1 MRRTSV
7 IYRVPLFLAL
17 LLLCLF
23 VQGCTDDKGNYDY
36 VAINEVEFGNIED
49 EYSVIINST
58 ILDIDPEVTMSEG
71 VSADDERFSYE
82 WLCVAQDGEKYTLA
96 NTRAIHTVVNLPIG
110 TYTLYLKVR
119 DSVTDLLWMTH
130 ATLTV
135 GTIYTRGILII
146 GEGEDGYADAQMISI
161 GADTTII
168 RNILKYSGLPPM
180 KGPIGFIHTGKPYN
194 NSYDV
199 AVKVWVMTESGS
211 YWLDRES
218 MLGTTD
224 NHVRKIIYSSAIP
237 KEDLCVVDIAP
248 QVISNDGTVG
258 DNFYRAMV
266 TSNGHVFTTS
276 MGTNKDNYLDPVN
289 RLSSTSTDFLPAFP
303 FMFYPLKNYYG
314 LVWYDTENNR
324 FLRVTNSSTCSY
336 ELVDSPD
343 EPFPW
348 NQGDTG
354 RTLVYGEN
362 TFNKDGGKSAGNSFA
377 LMKDQQGNYFIYK
390 MYAYGS
396 KPEKIGAYQID
407 MSKATDFQNATMY
420 AFSSLRTVLF
430 YVANNKLYAY
440 NYDPNNEKIYSFDLS
455 GEITM
460 IKFDTQINPDA
471 NALFVATY
479 DSEDKGRLVRY
490 TVNRDPNKVTI
501 TPDSR
506 NTWSGLT
513 KIKNIS
519 WRAVK

>member
-1 MRRTSV
+1 MRI
-7 IYRVPLFLAL
+7 IYIMLAAVCL
-17 LLLCLF
+17 LI
-23 VQGCTDDKGNYDY
+23 QGCTDDKGNYDY
-36 VAINEVEFGNIED
+36 VPINEVEFGNID
-49 EYSVIINST
+49 EAYSVIINST
-58 ILDIDPEVTMSEG
+58 VLDIDPLVTMSEG
-71 VSADDERFSYE
+71 VSPDADRFRYE
-82 WLCVAQDGEKYTLA
+82 WVCVAQNGEKYTLA
-96 NTRAIHTVVNLPIG
+96 TTRTINTVVNLPIG
-110 TYTLYLKVR
+110 TYTLYLKVK
-119 DSVTDLLWMTH
+119 DTDTDLLWMTYT
-130 ATLTV
+130 TLTV
-135 GTIYTRGILII
+135 GTIYTRGILLI
-146 GEGEDGYADAQMISI
+146 GEDENGYADAQMISI
-161 GADTTII
+161 GADTII
-168 RNILKYSGLPPM
+168 IKNILKNCGLPPL
-180 KGPIGFIHTGKPYN
+180 KGPIAFIHTGKPYSS
-194 NSYDV
+194 SYDV

-224 NHVRKIIYSSAIP
+224 NHVKKIIYSAAVP
-237 KEDLCVVDIAP
+237 KEDLCVVDVAP
-248 QVISNDGTVG
+248 QVISSDGTVG

-266 TSNGHVFTTS
+266 TSNGLIFTTS

-289 RLSSTSTDFLPAFP
+289 RMSSTSTDFLPAFP

-314 LVWYDTENNR
+314 LVWYDTVNNR

-336 ELVDSPD
+336 ELVDNPG

-348 NQGDTG
+348 NQAETG
-354 RTLVYGEN
+354 RKLVYGEN
-362 TFNKDGGKSAGNSFA
+362 TFNKDGGKNAGNSFA
-377 LMKDQQGNYFIYK
+377 LMKDQQGNYYIYK

-407 MSKATDFQNATMY
+407 LGKATDFANATMY
-420 AFSSLRTVLF
+420 AFSSLRTILF

-440 NYDPNNEKIYSFDLS
+440 DYDPRNEKLYTFDIS
-455 GEITM
+455 GDITM

-471 NALFVATY
+471 NGLFVATY
-479 DSEDKGRLVRY
+479 DHESKGKLVRY

-513 KIKNIS
+513 RIKNIS

>member
-1 MRRTSV
+1 MRT
-7 IYRVPLFLAL
+7 IYIMLAAVSL
-17 LLLCLF
+17 LIL
-23 VQGCTDDKGNYDY
+23 GCTEDKGNYDY
-36 VAINEVEFGNIED
+36 VPINEVEFGNID
-49 EYSVIINST
+49 EAYSVIINST
-58 ILDIDPEVTMSEG
+58 VLDIDPVLTMSEG
-71 VSADDERFSYE
+71 GSPDADRFKYE
-82 WLCVAQDGEKYTLA
+82 WVCVAQNGEKYTLA
-96 NTRAIHTVVNLPIG
+96 TTRAINTVVNLPIG
-110 TYTLYLKVR
+110 TYTLYLKVK
-119 DSVTDLLWMTH
+119 DSVTDLLWMTY
-130 ATLTV
+130 TSLTV
-135 GTIYTRGILII
+135 GTIYTRGILLI
-146 GEGEDGYADAQMISI
+146 GEDEEGYADAQMISM

-180 KGPIGFIHTGKPYN
+180 KGPIAFIHTGKPYSS
-194 NSYDV
+194 SYDV

-224 NHVRKIIYSSAIP
+224 NHVRKIIYSSAVS
-237 KEDLCVVDIAP
+237 KDDLCVVGVAP
-248 QVISNDGTVG
+248 QVIALDGSVG

-266 TSNGHVFTTS
+266 TSNGLIFTTS

-314 LVWYDTENNR
+314 LVWYDTINNR
-324 FLRVTNSSTCSY
+324 FLRVTNTSTCSY
-336 ELVDSPD
+336 ELVDNPG

-348 NQGDTG
+348 NQGETG

-407 MSKATDFQNATMY
+407 LAKATGFANATMY

-430 YVANNKLYAY
+430 YVADNKLYAY
-440 NYDPNNEKIYSFDLS
+440 NYDPKNEKVFTFDLD

-460 IKFDTQINPDA
+460 IKFDTQMSPDA
-471 NALFVATY
+471 NGLFVATY
-479 DSEDKGRLVRY
+479 DNENKGRLVRY

-513 KIKNIS
+513 KVKNIS